1 MRICLIEL
9 VPDRSQKTY
18 ATDLAGHQRP
28 DRLRSL
34 VELVCEPVE
43 KQNN

>member
-9 VPDRSQKTY
+9 VIDQCQKIHE
-18 ATDLAGHQRP
+18 TDLAGHQRQ

-34 VELVCEPVE
+34 VELVCETVE
-43 KQNN
+43 KKNN